1 LTLLTWLSAHVTD
14 FVLQVEDY
22 QALAASILALKKAQR
37 ECMAESARHLAP
49 TQLEDADVLPAFRSA
64 AAAARTCTIMLRQR
78 PSGALYADVTSA
90 GPLKVSA

>member
-1 LTLLTWLSAHVTD
+1 MTD

-37 ECMAESARHLAP
+37 ECMAESIRHLAP
-49 TQLEDADVLPAFRSA
+49 TQLEDAADVLPAFRSA

-78 PSGALYADVTSA
+78 PSGALYADVTST